1 MGRFPGFASG
11 VPENRIHVTG
21 VFRLGAKRSEL
32 SHREWVEGHVTIPM
46 ALRAPTVPSSD
57 VENIVGQVDVLPAQR
72 AELTVSQ
79 ACIGGH
85 KEYRSERCG
94 SFE

>member
-1 MGRFPGFASG
+1 
-11 VPENRIHVTG
+11 
-21 VFRLGAKRSEL
+21 
-32 SHREWVEGHVTIPM
+32 M